1 MVCTGAELSARTR
14 GRTGGSTGR
23 KEGDEPPPARRLP
36 RALVLSAS
44 LSRRSW
50 CKTRTGKPSPMSL
63 SGAAARRRRAK
74 HVSLF
79 STWLGTPLHR
89 PAMHRTQP
97 VQQPVGISGE
107 TLVHNKPAVGG
118 AGGALLLVEEKAG
131 APGTSTP
138 HVAGGVA
145 WARASRRR
153 SFVSRIRDR
162 DRARPQRVLAFG
174 WPVVCSFDRRLMP
187 LLSDSWQ
194 APLRAAQ
201 RPFYQHAR

>member
-1 MVCTGAELSARTR
+1 MVQDANGQAVAYVSFRR
-14 GRTGGSTGR
+14 GRSRHCSRGR
-23 KEGDEPPPARRLP
+23 LRRQ
-36 RALVLSAS
+36 
-44 LSRRSW
+44 
-50 CKTRTGKPSPMSL
+50 
-63 SGAAARRRRAK
+63 RAK

-118 AGGALLLVEEKAG
+118 AGGALLLVEEKAAILEQVPHTLPAAWPG
-131 APGTSTP
+131 RGHRAAPASPAAYATAIGPDRNAFSLL
-138 HVAGGVA
+138 GGR
-145 WARASRRR
+145 W
-153 SFVSRIRDR
+153 
-162 DRARPQRVLAFG
+162 L
-174 WPVVCSFDRRLMP
+174 PVVCSFDRRLMP

-201 RPFYQHAR
+201 RAFYQHAR

>member
-1 MVCTGAELSARTR
+1 MVQDANGQAVAYVSFRR
-14 GRTGGSTGR
+14 GRSRHCSRGR
-23 KEGDEPPPARRLP
+23 LRRQ
-36 RALVLSAS
+36 
-44 LSRRSW
+44 
-50 CKTRTGKPSPMSL
+50 
-63 SGAAARRRRAK
+63 RAK

-162 DRARPQRVLAFG
+162 DRAGPTATRSRFWVAGGVFI
-174 WPVVCSFDRRLMP
+174 
-187 LLSDSWQ
+187 
-194 APLRAAQ
+194 
-201 RPFYQHAR
+201 